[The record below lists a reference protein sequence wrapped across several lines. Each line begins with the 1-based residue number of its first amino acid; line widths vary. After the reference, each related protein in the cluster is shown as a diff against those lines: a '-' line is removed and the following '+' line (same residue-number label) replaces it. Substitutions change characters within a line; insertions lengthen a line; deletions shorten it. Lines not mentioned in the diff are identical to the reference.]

1 MKRSKLKNK
10 YDKKRNY
17 ENWSLYKKQRNYC
30 LSLLRKTKKAYFE
43 KLNIKEIGDNKTFWE
58 TVRPYFSDKDN
69 KSSKITLVENNIVIA
84 DEERVAE
91 LMNKYFVNIT
101 KNLNLKAPIINT
113 TDDIQSLT
121 KNYDNHIS
129 IRKIK
134 GAYPEMVPDS
144 FHFKSVSLDDVKK
157 VLNLN
162 PKKSSTSG
170 TISVTILK
178 RSFAT
183 FNKCNKSYIA
193 NELSS

>member
-10 YDKKRNY
+10 YDEKRNY

-43 KLNIKEIGDNKTFWE
+43 KLNIKEIGYNKTFWK
-58 TVRPYFSDKDN
+58 TVLPNFSDKDN

-91 LMNKYFVNIT
+91 LMNKYFINIT
-101 KNLNLKAPIINT
+101 KTLNLKAPIINT
-113 TDDIQSLT
+113 TDDIQSWT
-121 KNYDNHIS
+121 KNYDNHIC

-144 FHFKSVSLDDVKK
+144 FHFKSEK
-157 VLNLN
+157 VFHIWDHFGNN
-162 PKKSSTSG
+162 S
-170 TISVTILK
+170 
-178 RSFAT
+178 
-183 FNKCNKSYIA
+183 
-193 NELSS
+193 